1 MTNVNPNI
9 LWITLN
15 MNGLNIPIKE
25 WRYSDCIQKA
35 RSKYVL
41 YARDTLR
48 FRDTNRLKVKRW
60 KKIYH
65 ENSNHK
71 KAEVAYV
78 DIS

>member
-25 WRYSDCIQKA
+25 WRYSDWIQKA

-48 FRDTNRLKVKRW
+48 FRDKNRLKVKRW

-65 ENSNHK
+65 ENSNRK